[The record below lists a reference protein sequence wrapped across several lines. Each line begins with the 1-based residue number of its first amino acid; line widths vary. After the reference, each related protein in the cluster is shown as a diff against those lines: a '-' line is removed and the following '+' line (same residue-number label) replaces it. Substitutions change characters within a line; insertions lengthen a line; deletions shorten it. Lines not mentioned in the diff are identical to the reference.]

1 MMTDSRPGQTQL
13 DAQNSD
19 KKSKTKNFSRTTF
32 AIGFILSLLLLS
44 PTTFGQSANRLG
56 DGARKTA
63 RNGTVRPIVD
73 EEVVP
78 PAPAPA
84 NGLLPPGLNADNLTS
99 PQGLGASLKVMLLL
113 TVLSLAPSILMMT
126 TCFVRFVVVLTL
138 LRQAL
143 GTQQLPPN
151 QVVISL
157 CLFLTAMVMAPVWNQ
172 AYEEGIRPYTSPAPG
187 EQSLD
192 EATALV
198 RTLAPLRAFMSD
210 QIERADNSD
219 AVWMFLDFQAGAQ
232 SDGEQPSEPQS
243 YDDVPLS
250 VLLPAYMLSELKV
263 AFLIGFQIYLPFIVI
278 DMVISSLLI
287 SMGMMMMP
295 PVLVSLPF
303 KLLLFVLIDGW
314 ALTVGML
321 LESVRPMG

>member
-1 MMTDSRPGQTQL
+1 MITHTPPQFP
-13 DAQNSD
+13 D
-19 KKSKTKNFSRTTF
+19 KQ
-32 AIGFILSLLLLS
+32 GFVCSILSLVLVLVS
-44 PTTFGQSANRLG
+44 GAAHGQTANRAA
-56 DGARKTA
+56 DGTRKQP
-63 RNGTVRPIVD
+63 RQPGIVRPVV
-73 EEVVP
+73 EEQVVP
-78 PAPAPA
+78 PAPDPVT
-84 NGLLPPGLNADNLTS
+84 NGLLPLGLNPEALAS
-99 PQGLGASLKVMLLL
+99 PQGLGPSLKVMLLI

-126 TCFVRFVVVLTL
+126 TCFIRFVVVMSL

-151 QVVISL
+151 QVVVSL
-157 CLFLTAMVMAPVWNQ
+157 CLFLTVMVMAPVWNR
-172 AYEEGIRPYTSPAPG
+172 AYEDGIRPYSNPAPG
-187 EQSLD
+187 EAPLD
-192 EATALV
+192 EMTALA
-198 RTLAPLRAFMSD
+198 RTVKPLREFMGE

-219 AVWMFLDFQAGAQ
+219 AVWMFLDFQSSTLSPGTELP
-232 SDGEQPSEPQS
+232 DPQS

-314 ALTVGML
+314 SLTVGML

>member
-1 MMTDSRPGQTQL
+1 MQRSRFGIFAWGVILLALSTAAFGQTSRNSAKASRP
-13 DAQNSD
+13 
-19 KKSKTKNFSRTTF
+19 
-32 AIGFILSLLLLS
+32 S
-44 PTTFGQSANRLG
+44 P
-56 DGARKTA
+56 
-63 RNGTVRPIVD
+63 VRPIVD
-73 EEVVP
+73 EQLVP

-84 NGLLPPGLNADNLTS
+84 NGLIPAGLNADDLTS
-99 PQGLGASLKVMLLL
+99 PQGLSSSLKVMLLL
-113 TVLSLAPSILMMT
+113 TVLSLAPSILIMT

-157 CLFLTAMVMAPVWNQ
+157 CLFLTCLVMAPVWNR
-172 AYEEGIRPYTSPAPG
+172 AYEEGVRPYTSPAPG
-187 EQSLD
+187 DAPLD
-192 EATALV
+192 EATALA
-198 RTLAPLRAFMSD
+198 RTLAPLREFMAD

-219 AVWMFLDFQAGAQ
+219 AVWMFLDFQAG
-232 SDGEQPSEPQS
+232 SLSFGEQPPEPQS

-314 ALTVGML
+314 TLTVGML
-321 LESVRPMG
+321 LESVRPTG